1 MDPSV
6 DVTLVEG
13 GTLGQGTTSTN
24 HGRLHLGTATWHAD
38 SVDLIRR
45 RHAGSLL
52 WRLLPVA
59 ETTALAV
66 YAFESPDLFAR
77 FIDKCGLAGISV
89 RSCTPPPGTWMRPD
103 EHAYVELP
111 EHAFNPSAVAA
122 ALAKVALRNGA
133 VLVTGSPVRRLDL
146 AGDTAGIVLDG
157 ERLDAAVVV
166 NATGRWSS
174 TIDVSPPVAR
184 QAIDWFRWPV
194 LMARSE
200 GLPPLERVLVRVT
213 NDHDNP
219 SVVPHGPWM
228 TFDTKA
234 VDPEEQPAVA
244 FEPGVPDIQPASGR
258 VTQTMFARCLEAFPA
273 LRSLGSQPYRF
284 YGIQGRVR
292 GAPSGSI
299 NRISAHPQ
307 WPNYL
312 VAFGGQASTALLDA
326 YDCTTRLWSDG
337 HLAVEPREL
346 LRRLIQRFC
355 EAEGPP
361 DLARARMPWEG
372 LVHESD

>member
-6 DVTLVEG
+6 DVCLIEG

-59 ETTALAV
+59 ETTAPGV
-66 YAFESPDLFAR
+66 YAFESADLFAA
-77 FIDKCGLAGISV
+77 FSDKCGLAGIAV
-89 RSCTPPPGTWMRPD
+89 RSCTPPAGAWMRPD

-111 EHAFNPSAVAA
+111 EHAFNPSAVAG
-122 ALAKVALRNGA
+122 ALARVALRNGA
-133 VLVTGSPVRRLDL
+133 ALRTGSPVRRLDL
-146 AGDTAGIVLDG
+146 AGGTAGILLDG
-157 ERLDAAVVV
+157 ERLDAEVVV

-174 TIDVSPPVAR
+174 TIDVSPPVVR
-184 QAIDWFRWPV
+184 QEIDWFRWPV

-200 GLPPLERVLVRVT
+200 GLPRLDRVLVRVT
-213 NDHDNP
+213 NDHANP

-234 VDPEEQPAVA
+234 ADPEEQPAVA
-244 FEPGVPDIQPASGR
+244 FKVGVADIEPASGA

-273 LRSLGSQPYRF
+273 LRSLGSHPYMF
-284 YGIQGRVR
+284 FGTQGRVR
-292 GAPSGSI
+292 GAPPGSI
-299 NRISAHPQ
+299 NRISAHPR

-326 YDCTTRLWSDG
+326 YDCTTRLWSDA

-346 LRRLIQRFC
+346 LRRLIQRFD

-372 LVHESD
+372 LVHEPE